1 MTDNSEIKNWKNVGT
16 FDTFQEANEL
26 RDNLKDSFGE
36 DIQVKI
42 KRCGHAGLRYQVKT
56 YYGA

>member
-36 DIQVKI
+36 DIQVK
-42 KRCGHAGLRYQVKT
+42 
-56 YYGA
+56 